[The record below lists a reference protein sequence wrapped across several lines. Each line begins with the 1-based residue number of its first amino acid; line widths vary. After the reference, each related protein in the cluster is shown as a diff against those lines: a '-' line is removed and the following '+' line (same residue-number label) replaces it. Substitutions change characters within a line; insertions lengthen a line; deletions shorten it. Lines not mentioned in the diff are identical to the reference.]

1 LAWLNEG
8 RFQSLYKNRF
18 LPAGVDTSGFATES
32 KPTKIIVIADGDIAL
47 NLINPQTGQ
56 AQPLGFDP
64 FTETT
69 YANEDVLMNSMQY
82 LLGDEGLIL
91 TRAKEIQIRPLDQ
104 VKIEEERVKWQ
115 VINLLGPIVLIVIFG
130 LVKNSL
136 RRRRYAAMRKS

>member
-1 LAWLNEG
+1 
-8 RFQSLYKNRF
+8 